1 MLIEIIVAVSAALL
15 IGLCLVLAFT
25 HQPRRDPFDRL
36 VEQAKGGARAAA
48 ENGKL
53 VGR

>member
-25 HQPRRDPFDRL
+25 HQPRRHPFHRL
-36 VEQAKGGARAAA
+36 AEHAKRGARSRR
-48 ENGKL
+48 E
-53 VGR
+53 R